1 MCRWLSTVGHRVE
14 RTIQLRQPLRQQL
27 ANGRKVAASGHQ
39 LWGETAAQVKY
50 DAIAALI
57 GGQESAER
65 NRQHPVL
72 VDRARQALPDS
83 HRHIGI
89 EHARRHWEDAV
100 EEGMDTQI
108 ADPHAN
114 PSRSRAAF
122 RTNLNTKMSPVN
134 LFCRPVSFG
143 SVSDLARGGDVQCD
157 TASHAGT

>member
-1 MCRWLSTVGHRVE
+1 MCRWLSTVGHRIK

-27 ANGRKVAASGHQ
+27 TNGRKVAASGHQ
-39 LWGETAAQVKY
+39 LWGETAAQIKY
-50 DAIAALI
+50 DAIAELI

-89 EHARRHWEDAV
+89 EHARRHREDAV

-114 PSRSRAAF
+114 PSTSRAAL
-122 RTNLNTKMSPVN
+122 RTNLNTKVSYVN
-134 LFCRPVSFG
+134 LLCASIGFG
-143 SVSDLARGGDVQCD
+143 SAADLALKRCCPMQCD
-157 TASHAGT
+157 KTRRY